1 MNGYPNVQRREET
14 MSGQA
19 VFRIEGVRKS
29 FGPVQVLQGVD
40 LDLKAGA
47 VTILMGANGA
57 GKSTLVRILSGVYAR
72 DAGAITLADAAFE
85 PVTPAE
91 AIRAGVVT
99 VHQNI
104 NDGVVAD
111 LDVATNLTFDRLNGR
126 GSRFFFNPRRVRRE
140 AAAVAAP
147 MGLSIDLAANVND
160 LTLADRQMVAI
171 ARAMSHE
178 PKVLILDEP
187 TSSLSSA
194 EADRLFDLVDRLKA
208 RGVAILYISHRMSDI
223 RRLADRIVS
232 LRDGR
237 ITGRFDGPDLDYEGA
252 VDAMLGRKVSA
263 GKIAVHKAG
272 GPIFKVRG
280 LKLSDHARPFDFDL
294 LDGEIVAVTG
304 LVGVGKT
311 ALAETL
317 FGARSPVAG
326 EMTLDGLRYAPT
338 TTGQAIARGVFLV
351 AKDRAESG
359 IVPDF
364 NIYENISLPFL
375 SRLSRFGISSRRAER
390 EKARGQITSL
400 GVICRNERDEMQ
412 TLSGGNQQK
421 VMVGR
426 WLCEPS
432 RLLILDEPFQG
443 VDIAARR
450 DIGNKLRISAAGRS
464 TILFLTELDEAFE
477 VADRIL
483 VMSEQTIVG
492 EHRNTEVDVERLL
505 SEIAGQ
511 SHQQVMHHEQ

>member
-1 MNGYPNVQRREET
+1 
-14 MSGQA
+14 MSGEA

-29 FGPVQVLQGVD
+29 FGPVTVLQGVD

-47 VTILMGANGA
+47 VTVLMGANGA
-57 GKSTLVRILSGVYAR
+57 GKSTLVRILSGVYTR
-72 DAGAITLADAAFE
+72 DAGVITLAGRSFE
-85 PVTPAE
+85 PGMPAE

-111 LDVATNLTFDRLNGR
+111 LDVATNLTLDRLNGR
-126 GSRFFFNPRRVRRE
+126 GAKLFFNPRRVRRE
-140 AAAVAAP
+140 AAGVASR
-147 MGLSIDLAANVND
+147 MGLAIDLSANIND

-171 ARAMSHE
+171 ARAMAHE

-223 RRLADRIVS
+223 RRLADSILA

-237 ITGRFDGPDLDYEGA
+237 ITGRFEGPDLDYEGA
-252 VDAMLGRKVSA
+252 VNAMLGRKVSA
-263 GKIAVHKAG
+263 GAVAVRAAG
-272 GPIFKVRG
+272 APVFSVRG
-280 LKLSDHARPFDFDL
+280 LKLSEQARPFDFDL
-294 LDGEIVAVTG
+294 GDGEIVAVTG

-317 FGARSPVAG
+317 FGARAPAAG
-326 EMTLDGLRYAPT
+326 EMMLDGQGYAPKS
-338 TTGQAIARGVFLV
+338 TGQAISRGVFLV
-351 AKDRAESG
+351 AKDRAISG

-375 SRLSRFGISSRRAER
+375 RRLSIFGVASRRAEKA
-390 EKARGQITSL
+390 KARAQIGAL
-400 GVICRNERDEMQ
+400 GVVCRSERDDMQ

-426 WLCEPS
+426 WLSEPS

-450 DIGNKLRISAAGRS
+450 DIGEKLRASAAGRS

-492 EHRNTEVDVERLL
+492 EHRNADIDVERLL

-511 SHQQVMHHEQ
+511 FYQRVNA

>member
-1 MNGYPNVQRREET
+1 
-14 MSGQA
+14 MSEQP

-29 FGPVQVLQGVD
+29 FGPVTVLQGVD

-47 VTILMGANGA
+47 VTVLMGANGA
-57 GKSTLVRILSGVYAR
+57 GKSTLVLILSGVYTR
-72 DAGAITLADAAFE
+72 GAGTITLADAAFD
-85 PVTPAE
+85 PATPAE

-111 LDVATNLTFDRLNGR
+111 LDVATNLTLDRLNGR
-126 GSRFFFNPRRVRRE
+126 GARLFFNPRRVRRE
-140 AAAVAAP
+140 AAAVASR
-147 MGLSIDLAANVND
+147 MGLAIDLSAKITD

-171 ARAMSHE
+171 ARAMAHE

-223 RRLADRIVS
+223 RRLADSIVS

-237 ITGRFDGPDLDYEGA
+237 ITGRFEGPELDYEGA
-252 VDAMLGRKVSA
+252 VNAMLGRKVSA
-263 GKIAVHKAG
+263 GAVAVRDASR
-272 GPIFKVRG
+272 PVFSVRG
-280 LKLSDHARPFDFDL
+280 LKLSEQARPFDFDL
-294 LDGEIVAVTG
+294 GDGEIVAVTG

-317 FGARSPVAG
+317 FGARTPEAG
-326 EMTLDGLRYAPT
+326 EMTLDGVNYAPK

-351 AKDRAESG
+351 AKDRAISG

-375 SRLSRFGISSRRAER
+375 RRLSTFGISSRRAE
-390 EKARGQITSL
+390 KATARQQISSL
-400 GVICRNERDEMQ
+400 GVVCRNERDEMQ

-426 WLCEPS
+426 WLSEPS

-450 DIGNKLRISAAGRS
+450 DIGEKLRASAAGRT

-483 VMSEQTIVG
+483 VMSEHTIVG
-492 EHRNTEVDVERLL
+492 EHRNVDINVERLL

-511 SHQQVMHHEQ
+511 SHQQVSA

>member
-1 MNGYPNVQRREET
+1 
-14 MSGQA
+14 MSGEA

-29 FGPVQVLQGVD
+29 FGPVTVLQGVD
-40 LDLKAGA
+40 LDLRAGA
-47 VTILMGANGA
+47 VTVLMGANGA
-57 GKSTLVRILSGVYAR
+57 GKSTLVRILSGVYTR
-72 DAGAITLADAAFE
+72 DAGAITLAGRSFE
-85 PVTPAE
+85 PGMPAE

-111 LDVATNLTFDRLNGR
+111 LDVATNLTLDRLNGR
-126 GSRFFFNPRRVRRE
+126 GAKLFFNPRRVRRE
-140 AAAVAAP
+140 AAAVAAR
-147 MGLSIDLAANVND
+147 MGLAIDLAANIND

-171 ARAMSHE
+171 ARAMAHE

-223 RRLADRIVS
+223 RRLADSILS

-237 ITGRFDGPDLDYEGA
+237 ITGRFEGPELDYEGA
-252 VDAMLGRKVSA
+252 VNAMLGRKVSA
-263 GKIAVHKAG
+263 GAVAVREAG
-272 GPIFKVRG
+272 APVFSVRG
-280 LKLSDHARPFDFDL
+280 LKLSEQARPFDFDL
-294 LDGEIVAVTG
+294 GDGEIVAVTG

-317 FGARSPVAG
+317 FGARAPAAG
-326 EMTLDGLRYAPT
+326 EMTLDGRRYAPKS
-338 TTGQAIARGVFLV
+338 TGQAIARGVFLV
-351 AKDRAESG
+351 AKDRAISG

-375 SRLSRFGISSRRAER
+375 RRLSAFGVASRRAER
-390 EKARGQITSL
+390 AKARRQIDAL
-400 GVICRNERDEMQ
+400 GVVCRSERDEMQ

-426 WLCEPS
+426 WLSEPA

-450 DIGNKLRISAAGRS
+450 DIGEKLRASAAGRS

-492 EHRNTEVDVERLL
+492 AHRNADIDVERLL

-511 SHQQVMHHEQ
+511 FYQQVHAS

>member
-1 MNGYPNVQRREET
+1 
-14 MSGQA
+14 MSEQA
-19 VFRIEGVRKS
+19 VFRIGGVRKS
-29 FGPVQVLQGVD
+29 FGPVTVLQGVD

-47 VTILMGANGA
+47 VTVLMGANGA
-57 GKSTLVRILSGVYAR
+57 GKSTLVRILSGVYTR
-72 DAGAITLADAAFE
+72 DDGVITLAGKPFE
-85 PVTPAE
+85 PATPAE

-111 LDVATNLTFDRLNGR
+111 LDVATNLTLDRLNGR
-126 GSRFFFNPRRVRRE
+126 GAKLFFNPRRVRRE
-140 AAAVAAP
+140 AAAVAAR
-147 MGLSIDLAANVND
+147 MGLAIDLAANIND

-171 ARAMSHE
+171 ARAMAHE

-223 RRLADRIVS
+223 RRLADSILS

-237 ITGRFDGPDLDYEGA
+237 ITGRFEGPELDYEGA

-263 GKIAVHKAG
+263 GAVAVREAG
-272 GPIFKVRG
+272 APVFGVRG
-280 LKLSDHARPFDFDL
+280 LKLSEQARPFDFDL
-294 LDGEIVAVTG
+294 GDGEIVAVTG

-311 ALAETL
+311 VLAETL
-317 FGARSPVAG
+317 FGARAPAAG
-326 EMTLDGLRYAPT
+326 EMTLDGRSYAPT
-338 TTGQAIARGVFLV
+338 STGQAIARGVFLV
-351 AKDRAESG
+351 AKDRAISG

-375 SRLSRFGISSRRAER
+375 RRLSAFGVASRRAER
-390 EKARGQITSL
+390 AKARRQIDAL
-400 GVICRNERDEMQ
+400 GVVCRSERDEMQ

-426 WLCEPS
+426 WLSEPS

-450 DIGNKLRISAAGRS
+450 DIGEKLRASAAGRS

-492 EHRNTEVDVERLL
+492 EHRNADIDVERLL

-511 SHQQVMHHEQ
+511 FYQQVNA

>member
-1 MNGYPNVQRREET
+1 
-14 MSGQA
+14 MSEQP

-29 FGPVQVLQGVD
+29 FGPVTVLQGVD

-47 VTILMGANGA
+47 VTVLMGANGA
-57 GKSTLVRILSGVYAR
+57 GKSTLVRILSGVYTR
-72 DAGAITLADAAFE
+72 GGGTITLANAAFD
-85 PVTPAE
+85 PATPAE

-111 LDVATNLTFDRLNGR
+111 LDVATNLTLDRLNGR
-126 GSRFFFNPRRVRRE
+126 GARLFFNPRRVRRE
-140 AAAVAAP
+140 AAAVASR
-147 MGLSIDLAANVND
+147 MGLAIDLSANIND

-171 ARAMSHE
+171 ARAMAHE

-223 RRLADRIVS
+223 RRLADSIVS

-237 ITGRFDGPDLDYEGA
+237 ITGRFEGPELDYEGA
-252 VDAMLGRKVSA
+252 VNAMLGRKVSA
-263 GKIAVHKAG
+263 GAVAVRDAG
-272 GPIFKVRG
+272 RPVFSVRG
-280 LKLSDHARPFDFDL
+280 LKLSEQTRPFDFDL
-294 LDGEIVAVTG
+294 GDGEIVAVTG

-317 FGARSPVAG
+317 FGARAAEAG
-326 EMTLDGLRYAPT
+326 EMTLDGVSYAPK

-351 AKDRAESG
+351 AKDRAISG

-375 SRLSRFGISSRRAER
+375 RRLSTFGISSRRAE
-390 EKARGQITSL
+390 KATARQQISSL
-400 GVICRNERDEMQ
+400 GVVCRSERDEMQ

-426 WLCEPS
+426 WLSEPS

-450 DIGNKLRISAAGRS
+450 DIGEKLRASASGRT

-483 VMSEQTIVG
+483 VMSEHTIVG
-492 EHRNTEVDVERLL
+492 EHRNIDIDVERLL

-511 SHQQVMHHEQ
+511 SHQQVSA